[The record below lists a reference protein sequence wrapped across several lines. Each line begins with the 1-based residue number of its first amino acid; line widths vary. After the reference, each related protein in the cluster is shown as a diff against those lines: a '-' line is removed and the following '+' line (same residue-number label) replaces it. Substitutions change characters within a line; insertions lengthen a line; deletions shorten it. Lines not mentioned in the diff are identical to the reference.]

1 MSALHKA
8 NIHGLTWARQGNM
21 LTDLV
26 CTPAAVVSV
35 GVVRLDL
42 ADLAAQKLGVR
53 LKPDGEQRP
62 VSRRKCEK

>member
-8 NIHGLTWARQGNM
+8 NIHGPSWARQGNV

-26 CTPAAVVSV
+26 CTPTAVVSV
-35 GVVRLDL
+35 RVVRLDL

-62 VSRRKCEK
+62 VTRRECAK